1 MKLLHENNLNYSIII
16 TKKSKADTG
25 KNNKKYSV
33 NVFDYTEGMCYNKQN
48 IEHQGICAA
57 GSGKVDR

>member
-1 MKLLHENNLNYSIII
+1 M
-16 TKKSKADTG
+16 KKSKADTG